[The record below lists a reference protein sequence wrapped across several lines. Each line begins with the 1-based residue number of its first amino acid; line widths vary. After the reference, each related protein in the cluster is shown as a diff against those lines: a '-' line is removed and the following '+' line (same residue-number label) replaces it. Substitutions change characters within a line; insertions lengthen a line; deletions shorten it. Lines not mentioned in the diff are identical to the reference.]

1 MVETTPNVDKESIQ
15 QVQKINSTEP
25 VIGKKPSTLAAP
37 QQDLEEDDYSEDEEY
52 SEDNEDNEDGDEASE
67 EKKFPV
73 KSQPQPMAK
82 NMISPPS
89 IANL

>member
-1 MVETTPNVDKESIQ
+1 MT
-15 QVQKINSTEP
+15 
-25 VIGKKPSTLAAP
+25 AP
-37 QQDLEEDDYSEDEEY
+37 QQSLEEDDYSEDEEY
-52 SEDNEDNEDGDEASE
+52 SEDNEDGDASE

-73 KSQPQPMAK
+73 KQPQSLAK

>member
-1 MVETTPNVDKESIQ
+1 MT
-15 QVQKINSTEP
+15 
-25 VIGKKPSTLAAP
+25 AP
-37 QQDLEEDDYSEDEEY
+37 QQSLEEDDYSEDEEY
-52 SEDNEDNEDGDEASE
+52 SEDNEDGDASE

-73 KSQPQPMAK
+73 KPQPLAK